1 MDSRGSRNYSNKT
14 TKTIVKTQP
23 NNKQY
28 NNIPPFNKNYPKI
41 NPKTKPQSDTSSIIL
56 GLVPLIKYMV
66 NNKINMAIN
75 KNTCFGCSLPKYHI
89 TISQ

>member
-28 NNIPPFNKNYPKI
+28 NNEPFNKNHS
-41 NPKTKPQSDTSSIIL
+41 KTKPQNDTSNIIL
-56 GLVPLIKYMV
+56 DLFLWIVEAVEIIQIKQ
-66 NNKINMAIN
+66 
-75 KNTCFGCSLPKYHI
+75 PR
-89 TISQ
+89 Q